1 MENFSELIACW
12 HDRWLSALWTPSIV
26 QR

>member
-12 HDRWLSALWTPSIV
+12 HDRWLSAL
-26 QR
+26 